1 MRLLANPIVLRMLIS
16 FIVAGFALAVG
27 VILIRKMRSEVSEE
41 TAPEPLRA
49 DDARF
54 PLETYHAV
62 IERLKEQEKQLQELR
77 RAENERARASEN
89 ISAALLANLPS
100 GVLLFNAKGLVQQA
114 NPAARNILGYASMSG
129 LHARD
134 VFRGARLLN
143 RAAGEVESAV
153 PATAVSAVEAALQNG
168 TSSRRLETEYATPTG
183 EDRVLGLTVSPVL
196 ASDGKSL
203 GAACLI
209 SDLTEINRLSRQMRV
224 RENLAS
230 LGEMSAGI
238 AHEFKNSLATISG
251 YAQMLSGEEQL
262 DVVHDFARKIES
274 ETSNLA
280 RVVTDFLAFAR
291 PQALRNEPVPV
302 RAVLENCARDCSVE
316 LHLEQVPAELALMGD
331 PTALRQAFANQLR
344 NSAEAARNGTPVRV
358 TVKAES
364 GEQGARLTI
373 TDNGRGIP
381 QEQMSKIFIPFFTT
395 KAQGTGLGLAL
406 VHRIVTE
413 HGGTIA
419 VTSGDW
425 GTTFTLAFPAPA
437 LVRTAAASA

>member
-1 MRLLANPIVLRMLIS
+1 MLIG
-16 FIVAGFALAVG
+16 VVAAGFALAIG
-27 VILIRKMRSEVSEE
+27 ILLIRKMRSEVSEE
-41 TAPEPLRA
+41 TGDEPLRA

-89 ISAALLANLPS
+89 ISAALLSNLPS
-100 GVLLFNAKGLVQQA
+100 GVLLFNPKGLVQQA
-114 NPAARNILGYASMSG
+114 NPAARDILGYKTMSG

-134 VFRGARLLN
+134 VFRGARLLS
-143 RAAGEVESAV
+143 RGDGEAVAA
-153 PATAVSAVEAALQNG
+153 PATAIGAVEGALRDG
-168 TSSRRLETEYATPTG
+168 TSLRRLETEYVTPGG
-183 EDRVLGLTVSPVL
+183 EERVLGLTVSPVR

-209 SDLTEINRLSRQMRV
+209 SDLTEINRLSRQMRM

-251 YAQMLSGEEQL
+251 YAQMLTSEDHLE
-262 DVVHDFARKIES
+262 VVHDFARKIES
-274 ETSNLA
+274 ETGNLA

-291 PQALRNEPVPV
+291 PQALRNEPVAV

-316 LHLEQVPAELALMGD
+316 LHVEEVPTELALMGD
-331 PTALRQAFANQLR
+331 PTALRQAFSNLLR
-344 NSAEAARNGTPVRV
+344 NSAEAARNGTPVQ
-358 TVKAES
+358 VKVAAEND
-364 GEQGARLTI
+364 EQGVRLTI

-381 QEQMSKIFIPFFTT
+381 QDRMGKIFIPFFTT

-406 VHRIVTE
+406 VHRIVSE

-419 VTSGDW
+419 VSSGDW
-425 GTTFTLAFPAPA
+425 GTTFTLAFPAQA
-437 LVRTAAASA
+437 LARTAAASA

>member
-1 MRLLANPIVLRMLIS
+1 MLMGV
-16 FIVAGFALAVG
+16 VAAAFALAVG
-27 VILIRKMRSEVSEE
+27 IILIRKMRHEIKEE
-41 TAPEPLRA
+41 SGTEALRA

-62 IERLKEQEKQLQELR
+62 IERLKEQEKQLRELR
-77 RAENERARASEN
+77 RAEGERARASEN

-100 GVLLFNAKGLVQQA
+100 GVLLFNPKGLVQQA
-114 NPAARNILGYASMSG
+114 NPAARKILGYASMSG

-134 VFRGARLLN
+134 VFRGAHLLN
-143 RAAGEVESAV
+143 RGGEMVGS
-153 PATAVSAVEAALQNG
+153 PSTAISAVEAALREG
-168 TSSRRLETEYATPTG
+168 TSSRRLETEYATPGG
-183 EDRVLGLTVSPVL
+183 EERVLGLTVSPVR

-209 SDLTEINRLSRQMRV
+209 SDLTEINRLSRQMRM

-251 YAQMLSGEEQL
+251 YAQMLTSEGQIE
-262 DVVHDFARKIES
+262 VVHDFARKIES
-274 ETSNLA
+274 ETGNLA

-291 PQALRNEPVPV
+291 PQALRTEPVPV
-302 RAVLENCARDCSVE
+302 RAVVENCARDCSVD
-316 LHLEQVPAELALMGD
+316 LHAEDVPAELALMGD
-331 PTALRQAFANQLR
+331 PTAMRQAFSNLLR

-358 TVKAES
+358 QVAVES
-364 GEQGARLTI
+364 DEQGARLTI

-381 QEQMSKIFIPFFTT
+381 QDQLGKIFIPFFTT

-419 VTSGDW
+419 VSSGEW
-425 GTTFTLAFPAPA
+425 GTTFTLAFPAHA
-437 LVRTAAASA
+437 LARAAAASA

>member
-1 MRLLANPIVLRMLIS
+1 MRLLANPVFLRMLMGV
-16 FIVAGFALAVG
+16 VAAAFALAVG
-27 VILIRKMRSEVSEE
+27 IILIRKMREE
-41 TAPEPLRA
+41 IKDESDSEPLRA

-62 IERLKEQEKQLQELR
+62 IERLKEQEKQLQEVR
-77 RAENERARASEN
+77 RAEGERARASEN
-89 ISAALLANLPS
+89 ISAALLSNLPS
-100 GVLLFNAKGLVQQA
+100 GVLLFNPKGLVQQA
-114 NPAARNILGYASMSG
+114 NPAARDILGYQSMSG

-134 VFRGARLLN
+134 VFRGARVLN
-143 RAAGEVESAV
+143 RAAGEAD
-153 PATAVSAVEAALQNG
+153 ATATSAVEAALRQG
-168 TSSRRLETEYATPTG
+168 TSSRRLETEYATPGG
-183 EDRVLGLTVSPVL
+183 EERVLGLTVSPVR
-196 ASDGKSL
+196 ASNGKSL

-251 YAQMLSGEEQL
+251 YAQMLTGEEQL
-262 DVVHDFARKIES
+262 EVVHDFARKIES

-291 PQALRNEPVPV
+291 PQALRNEPVPL
-302 RAVLENCARDCSVE
+302 RAVMENCARDCSVD
-316 LHLEQVPAELALMGD
+316 LHVEEVPAELALMGD
-331 PTALRQAFANQLR
+331 PTALRQAFANLLR
-344 NSAEAARNGTPVRV
+344 NSAEAARNGKPVE
-358 TVKAES
+358 VKVAAES

-381 QEQMSKIFIPFFTT
+381 QEQMGKIFIPFFTT

-419 VTSGDW
+419 VSSGDW
-425 GTTFTLAFPAPA
+425 GTTFTLAFPAPVLA
-437 LVRTAAASA
+437 RAAAVGA

>member
-1 MRLLANPIVLRMLIS
+1 MLMGV
-16 FIVAGFALAVG
+16 VAAAFALALG
-27 VILIRKMRSEVSEE
+27 IILIRKMRHEIKEE
-41 TAPEPLRA
+41 SGTEALRA

-62 IERLKEQEKQLQELR
+62 IERLKEQEKQLRELR
-77 RAENERARASEN
+77 RAEGERARASEN

-100 GVLLFNAKGLVQQA
+100 GVLLFNPKGLVQQA
-114 NPAARNILGYASMSG
+114 NPAARKILGYASMSG

-134 VFRGARLLN
+134 VFRGAHLLN
-143 RAAGEVESAV
+143 RGGEMVGS
-153 PATAVSAVEAALQNG
+153 PSTAISAVEAALREG
-168 TSSRRLETEYATPTG
+168 TSSRRLETEYATPGG
-183 EDRVLGLTVSPVL
+183 EERVLGLTVSPVR

-209 SDLTEINRLSRQMRV
+209 SDLTEINRLSRQMRM

-251 YAQMLSGEEQL
+251 YAQMLTSEGQVE
-262 DVVHDFARKIES
+262 VVHDFARKIES
-274 ETSNLA
+274 ETGNLA

-302 RAVLENCARDCSVE
+302 RAVVENCARDCSVD
-316 LHLEQVPAELALMGD
+316 LHAEDVPAELALMGD
-331 PTALRQAFANQLR
+331 PTAMRQAFSNLLR

-358 TVKAES
+358 QVAVES
-364 GEQGARLTI
+364 DEQGARLTI

-381 QEQMSKIFIPFFTT
+381 QDQLGKIFIPFFTT

-406 VHRIVTE
+406 VHRIITE

-419 VTSGDW
+419 VSSGEW
-425 GTTFTLAFPAPA
+425 GTTFTLAFPPQA
-437 LVRTAAASA
+437 LARAAAASA

>member
-1 MRLLANPIVLRMLIS
+1 MRALANPIVLRMLMGV
-16 FIVAGFALAVG
+16 VAAAFALALG
-27 VILIRKMRSEVSEE
+27 IILIRKMRHEIKEE
-41 TAPEPLRA
+41 SGTEALRA

-62 IERLKEQEKQLQELR
+62 IERLKEQEKQLRELR
-77 RAENERARASEN
+77 RAEGERARASEN

-100 GVLLFNAKGLVQQA
+100 GVLLFNPKGLVQQA
-114 NPAARNILGYASMSG
+114 NPAARKILGYASMSG

-134 VFRGARLLN
+134 VFRGAHLLN
-143 RAAGEVESAV
+143 RGGEMVGS
-153 PATAVSAVEAALQNG
+153 PSTAISAVEAALREG
-168 TSSRRLETEYATPTG
+168 TSSRRLETEYATPGG
-183 EDRVLGLTVSPVL
+183 EERVLGLTVSPVR

-209 SDLTEINRLSRQMRV
+209 SDLTEINRLSRQMRM

-251 YAQMLSGEEQL
+251 YAQMLTSEGQVE
-262 DVVHDFARKIES
+262 VVHDFARKIES
-274 ETSNLA
+274 ETGNLA

-302 RAVLENCARDCSVE
+302 RAVVENCARDCSVD
-316 LHLEQVPAELALMGD
+316 LHAEDVPAELALMGD
-331 PTALRQAFANQLR
+331 PTAMRQAFSNLLR

-358 TVKAES
+358 QVAVES
-364 GEQGARLTI
+364 DEQGARLTI

-381 QEQMSKIFIPFFTT
+381 QDQLGKIFIPFFTT

-406 VHRIVTE
+406 VHRIITE

-419 VTSGDW
+419 VSSGEW
-425 GTTFTLAFPAPA
+425 GTTFTLAFPPQA
-437 LVRTAAASA
+437 LARAAAASA

>member
-1 MRLLANPIVLRMLIS
+1 MLIGLMA
-16 FIVAGFALAVG
+16 AGFALAVG
-27 VILIRKMRSEVSEE
+27 ILLIRKLRGEIGAE

-49 DDARF
+49 SNPLF

-77 RAENERARASEN
+77 RAESERARASEN
-89 ISAALLANLPS
+89 ISAALLSNLPS
-100 GVLLFNAKGLVQQA
+100 GVLLFNPNGLVQQA
-114 NPAARNILGYASMSG
+114 NPAARNILGFASISG
-129 LHARD
+129 LHVRD

-143 RAAGEVESAV
+143 RGEAETA
-153 PATAVSAVEAALQNG
+153 PATAISAVQVALREG
-168 TSSRRLETEYATPTG
+168 TSSRRLETEYVTPAG
-183 EDRVLGLTVSPVL
+183 EERVLGLTVSPVL
-196 ASDGKSL
+196 SSGGKSL

-209 SDLTEINRLSRQMRV
+209 SDLTEINRLSRQVRM

-251 YAQMLSGEEQL
+251 YAQMLTGEEQL

-274 ETSNLA
+274 ETGNLA

-291 PQALRNEPVPV
+291 PQALRHEPVV
-302 RAVLENCARDCSVE
+302 LRAVLENCARDCSLE
-316 LHLEQVPAELALMGD
+316 LHLEEVPAGLALEGD
-331 PTALRQAFANQLR
+331 PTALRQAFSNLLR
-344 NSAEAARNGTPVRV
+344 NSAEAARNGAPVQ
-358 TVKAES
+358 VKVVAATDEC
-364 GEQGARLTI
+364 GTRLTI
-373 TDNGRGIP
+373 TDNGQGIP
-381 QEQMSKIFIPFFTT
+381 QDRLGKIFIPFFTT

-419 VTSGDW
+419 VSSGDW
-425 GTTFTLAFPAPA
+425 GTTFTLAFPAPTLA
-437 LVRTAAASA
+437 RAASAAG

>member
-1 MRLLANPIVLRMLIS
+1 MLMGV
-16 FIVAGFALAVG
+16 VAAAFALAVG
-27 VILIRKMRSEVSEE
+27 IILIRKMRHEIKEE
-41 TAPEPLRA
+41 SGTEALRA

-62 IERLKEQEKQLQELR
+62 IERLKEQEKQLRELR
-77 RAENERARASEN
+77 RAEGERARASEN

-100 GVLLFNAKGLVQQA
+100 GVLLFNPKGLVQQA
-114 NPAARNILGYASMSG
+114 NPAARKILGYASMSG

-134 VFRGARLLN
+134 VFRGAHLLN
-143 RAAGEVESAV
+143 RGGEMVGS
-153 PATAVSAVEAALQNG
+153 PSTAISAVEAALREG
-168 TSSRRLETEYATPTG
+168 TSSRRLETEYATPGG
-183 EDRVLGLTVSPVL
+183 EERVLGLTVSPVR

-209 SDLTEINRLSRQMRV
+209 SDLTEINRLSRQMRM

-251 YAQMLSGEEQL
+251 YAQMLTSEGQIE
-262 DVVHDFARKIES
+262 VVHDFARKIES
-274 ETSNLA
+274 ETGNLA

-291 PQALRNEPVPV
+291 PQALRTEPVPV
-302 RAVLENCARDCSVE
+302 RAVVENCARDCSVD
-316 LHLEQVPAELALMGD
+316 LHAEDVPAELALMGD
-331 PTALRQAFANQLR
+331 PTAMRQAFSNLLR

-358 TVKAES
+358 QVAVES
-364 GEQGARLTI
+364 DEQGARLTI

-381 QEQMSKIFIPFFTT
+381 QDQLGKIFIPFFTT

-406 VHRIVTE
+406 VHRILTE

-419 VTSGDW
+419 VSSGEW
-425 GTTFTLAFPAPA
+425 GTTFTLAFPAHA
-437 LVRTAAASA
+437 LARAAAASA

>member
-1 MRLLANPIVLRMLIS
+1 MRLLANPIVLRMLIGL
-16 FIVAGFALAVG
+16 VAAGFALVIG
-27 VILIRKMRSEVSEE
+27 VVLIRKMRAEVREE
-41 TAPEPLRA
+41 VADEPLRA
-49 DDARF
+49 SDARF

-77 RAENERARASEN
+77 RAESERARASEN
-89 ISAALLANLPS
+89 ISAALLTNLPS

-114 NPAARNILGYASMSG
+114 NPAARNILGYASISG

-143 RAAGEVESAV
+143 RSDHGAENA
-153 PATAVSAVEAALQNG
+153 PATPLDAVETALRDG
-168 TSSRRLETEYATPTG
+168 ASARRLETEYVTPAG
-183 EDRVLGLTVSPVL
+183 EERVLGLTVSPVL
-196 ASDGKSL
+196 ASDGKRL

-209 SDLTEINRLSRQMRV
+209 SDLTEINRLSRQMRL

-251 YAQMLSGEEQL
+251 YAQMLAAEEQL
-262 DVVHDFARKIES
+262 EVVHDFARKIEN
-274 ETSNLA
+274 ETGNLA

-291 PQALRNEPVPV
+291 PQALRNESVAV
-302 RAVLENCARDCSVE
+302 RAVLENCARDCNVE
-316 LHLEQVPAELALMGD
+316 LHLEQVPPDLVLTGD
-331 PTALRQAFANQLR
+331 PTALRQAFSNLLR
-344 NSAEAARNGTPVRV
+344 NSAEAARNGAPVE
-358 TVKAES
+358 VKVSAER
-364 GEQGARLTI
+364 GEHGIRLTI
-373 TDNGRGIP
+373 SDNGHGIP
-381 QEQMSKIFIPFFTT
+381 EDRLGKIFIPFFTT

-419 VTSGDW
+419 VSSGAW
-425 GTTFTLAFPAPA
+425 GTSFTLTFPPP
-437 LVRTAAASA
+437 VVAAAALAAG

>member
-1 MRLLANPIVLRMLIS
+1 MRALANPIVIRMLIGMMAAA
-16 FIVAGFALAVG
+16 FGLAVG
-27 VILIRKMRSEVSEE
+27 IILIRKLRGEIREE

-49 DDARF
+49 SNPLF

-77 RAENERARASEN
+77 RAESERARASEN
-89 ISAALLANLPS
+89 ISAALLSNLPS
-100 GVLLFNAKGLVQQA
+100 GVLLFNPNGLVQQA
-114 NPAARNILGYASMSG
+114 NPAARNILGFASISG

-143 RAAGEVESAV
+143 RGAGDSEAA
-153 PATAVSAVEAALQNG
+153 PATAINAVQAALREG
-168 TSSRRLETEYATPTG
+168 TSSRRLETEYATPAG
-183 EDRVLGLTVSPVL
+183 EERVLGLTVSPVL
-196 ASDGKSL
+196 SSGGKSL

-209 SDLTEINRLSRQMRV
+209 SDLTEINRLSRQVRMR
-224 RENLAS
+224 EDLAS

-251 YAQMLSGEEQL
+251 YAQMLTAEEQL
-262 DVVHDFARKIES
+262 EVVHDFARKIES
-274 ETSNLA
+274 ETGNLA

-291 PQALRNEPVPV
+291 PQALRNEPVPL
-302 RAVLENCARDCSVE
+302 RAVLENCARDCSLE
-316 LHLEQVPAELALMGD
+316 LHLEDVPAELALEGD
-331 PTALRQAFANQLR
+331 PTALRQAFSNLLR
-344 NSAEAARNGTPVRV
+344 NSAEAARKGTPVQ
-358 TVKAES
+358 VKVAAATDEH
-364 GEQGARLTI
+364 GTRLAI
-373 TDNGRGIP
+373 TDNGQGIP
-381 QEQMSKIFIPFFTT
+381 QDRLGKIFIPFFTT

-419 VTSGDW
+419 VSSGDW

-437 LVRTAAASA
+437 LARAASAAG

>member
-1 MRLLANPIVLRMLIS
+1 LRLLANPIVIRMLMGV
-16 FIVAGFALAVG
+16 VAAAFVLAIG
-27 VILIRKMRSEVSEE
+27 VILIRKMRQDVKDESDSQ
-41 TAPEPLRA
+41 PLRA

-62 IERLKEQEKQLQELR
+62 IERLKEQEKQLQQLR
-77 RAENERARASEN
+77 RAEGERARASEN

-100 GVLLFNAKGLVQQA
+100 GVLLFNPKGLVQQA
-114 NPAARNILGYASMSG
+114 NPAARDILGYQSISG

-134 VFRGARLLN
+134 VFRGARVLN
-143 RAAGEVESAV
+143 RAVGDAD
-153 PATAVSAVEAALQNG
+153 ATATSAVEAALRQG
-168 TSSRRLETEYATPTG
+168 TSWRRLETEYTTPRG
-183 EDRVLGLTVSPVL
+183 EERVLGLTVSPVR
-196 ASDGKSL
+196 AGDGKSL

-209 SDLTEINRLSRQMRV
+209 SDLTEINRLARQMRL

-251 YAQMLSGEEQL
+251 YAQMLSSEEQL
-262 DVVHDFARKIES
+262 DVVHDFARKIEN

-302 RAVLENCARDCSVE
+302 LAVLENCARDCNVE
-316 LHLEQVPAELALMGD
+316 LHLEDVPSDLALIGD
-331 PTALRQAFANQLR
+331 PTALRQAFSNLLR
-344 NSAEAARNGTPVRV
+344 NSAEAARNGAPVL
-358 TVKAES
+358 VKVAAES
-364 GEQGARLTI
+364 SDQGARLII

-413 HGGTIA
+413 HGGTIS
-419 VTSGDW
+419 VCSGDW

-437 LVRTAAASA
+437 LARAVAASA

>member
-1 MRLLANPIVLRMLIS
+1 VRALANPIVLRMLMGV
-16 FIVAGFALAVG
+16 VAAAFALALG
-27 VILIRKMRSEVSEE
+27 IILIRKMRHEIKEE
-41 TAPEPLRA
+41 SGTEALRA

-62 IERLKEQEKQLQELR
+62 IERLKEQEKQLRELR
-77 RAENERARASEN
+77 RAEGERARASEN

-100 GVLLFNAKGLVQQA
+100 GVLLFNPKGLVQQA
-114 NPAARNILGYASMSG
+114 NPAARKILGYASMSG

-134 VFRGARLLN
+134 VFRGAHLLN
-143 RAAGEVESAV
+143 RGGEMVGS
-153 PATAVSAVEAALQNG
+153 PSTAISAVEAALREG
-168 TSSRRLETEYATPTG
+168 TSSRRLETEYATPGG
-183 EDRVLGLTVSPVL
+183 EERVLGLTVSPVR

-209 SDLTEINRLSRQMRV
+209 SDLTEINRLSRQMRM

-251 YAQMLSGEEQL
+251 YAQMLTSEGQVE
-262 DVVHDFARKIES
+262 VVHDFARKIES
-274 ETSNLA
+274 ETGNLA

-302 RAVLENCARDCSVE
+302 RAVVENCARDCSVD
-316 LHLEQVPAELALMGD
+316 LHAEDVPAELALMGD
-331 PTALRQAFANQLR
+331 PTAMRQAFSNLLR

-358 TVKAES
+358 QVAVES
-364 GEQGARLTI
+364 DEQGARLTI

-381 QEQMSKIFIPFFTT
+381 QDQLGKIFIPFFTT

-406 VHRIVTE
+406 VHRIITE

-419 VTSGDW
+419 VSSGEW
-425 GTTFTLAFPAPA
+425 GTTFTLAFPPQA
-437 LVRTAAASA
+437 LARAAAASA

>member
-1 MRLLANPIVLRMLIS
+1 MLIGLMA
-16 FIVAGFALAVG
+16 AGFALAVG
-27 VILIRKMRSEVSEE
+27 VVLIRKLRGEISEE

-49 DDARF
+49 SNPLF

-77 RAENERARASEN
+77 RAESERARASEN
-89 ISAALLANLPS
+89 ISASLLSNLPS
-100 GVLLFNAKGLVQQA
+100 GVLLFNPNGLVQQA
-114 NPAARNILGYASMSG
+114 NPAARNILGFASISG

-134 VFRGARLLN
+134 VFRGARLVN
-143 RAAGEVESAV
+143 RGEADPA
-153 PATAVSAVEAALQNG
+153 PATAISAVQAALREG
-168 TSSRRLETEYATPTG
+168 TSSRRLETEYVTPAG
-183 EDRVLGLTVSPVL
+183 EERVLGLTVSPVL
-196 ASDGKSL
+196 SGAGKSL

-209 SDLTEINRLSRQMRV
+209 SDLTEINRLSRQVRM

-251 YAQMLSGEEQL
+251 YAQMLTGEEQL

-274 ETSNLA
+274 ETGNLA

-291 PQALRNEPVPV
+291 PQALRNEPVV
-302 RAVLENCARDCSVE
+302 LRAVLENCARDCSLE
-316 LHLEQVPAELALMGD
+316 LHLEDVPAGLALEGD
-331 PTALRQAFANQLR
+331 PTALRQAFSNLLR
-344 NSAEAARNGTPVRV
+344 NSAEAARNGTPVQ
-358 TVKAES
+358 VKVMAATDEH
-364 GEQGARLTI
+364 GTRLTI
-373 TDNGRGIP
+373 TDNGQGIP
-381 QEQMSKIFIPFFTT
+381 QDRLGKIFIPFFTT

-406 VHRIVTE
+406 VHRIISE

-419 VTSGDW
+419 VSSGDW

-437 LVRTAAASA
+437 LARAAPAAG

>member
-1 MRLLANPIVLRMLIS
+1 MRALANPIVLRMLMGV
-16 FIVAGFALAVG
+16 VAAAFALALG
-27 VILIRKMRSEVSEE
+27 IILIRKMRHEIKEE
-41 TAPEPLRA
+41 SGTEALRA

-62 IERLKEQEKQLQELR
+62 IERLKEQEKQLRELR
-77 RAENERARASEN
+77 RAEGERARASEN

-100 GVLLFNAKGLVQQA
+100 GVLLFNPKGLVQQA
-114 NPAARNILGYASMSG
+114 NPAARKILGYASMSG

-134 VFRGARLLN
+134 VFRGAHLLN
-143 RAAGEVESAV
+143 RGGEMVGS
-153 PATAVSAVEAALQNG
+153 PSTAISAVEAALREG
-168 TSSRRLETEYATPTG
+168 TSSRRLETEYATPGG
-183 EDRVLGLTVSPVL
+183 EERVLGLTVSPVR

-209 SDLTEINRLSRQMRV
+209 SDLTEINRLSRQMRM

-251 YAQMLSGEEQL
+251 YAQMLTSEGQVE
-262 DVVHDFARKIES
+262 VVHDFARKIES
-274 ETSNLA
+274 ETGNLA

-302 RAVLENCARDCSVE
+302 RAVVENCARDCSVD
-316 LHLEQVPAELALMGD
+316 LHAEDVPVELALMGD
-331 PTALRQAFANQLR
+331 PTAMRQAFSNLLR

-358 TVKAES
+358 QVAVES
-364 GEQGARLTI
+364 DEQGARLTI

-381 QEQMSKIFIPFFTT
+381 QDQLGKIFIPFFTT

-406 VHRIVTE
+406 VHRIITE

-419 VTSGDW
+419 VSSGEW
-425 GTTFTLAFPAPA
+425 GTTFTLAFPPQA
-437 LVRTAAASA
+437 LARAAAASA

>member
-1 MRLLANPIVLRMLIS
+1 MRALANPIVLRMLMGV
-16 FIVAGFALAVG
+16 VAAAFALALG
-27 VILIRKMRSEVSEE
+27 IILIRKMRHEIKDESGTE
-41 TAPEPLRA
+41 ALRA

-62 IERLKEQEKQLQELR
+62 IERLKEQEKQLRELR
-77 RAENERARASEN
+77 RAEGERARASEN

-100 GVLLFNAKGLVQQA
+100 GVLLFNPKGLVQQA
-114 NPAARNILGYASMSG
+114 NPAARKILGYGSMSG

-134 VFRGARLLN
+134 VFRGAHLLN
-143 RAAGEVESAV
+143 RGAEGASSS
-153 PATAVSAVEAALQNG
+153 TAISAVEAALREG
-168 TSSRRLETEYATPTG
+168 TSSRRLETEYATPAG
-183 EDRVLGLTVSPVL
+183 EERVLGLTVSPVR

-209 SDLTEINRLSRQMRV
+209 SDLTEINRLSRQMRM

-251 YAQMLSGEEQL
+251 YAQMLTSEDQVE
-262 DVVHDFARKIES
+262 VVHDFARKIES
-274 ETSNLA
+274 ETGNLA

-302 RAVLENCARDCSVE
+302 RAVVENCARDCSVD
-316 LHLEQVPAELALMGD
+316 LHAEDVPAELALMGD
-331 PTALRQAFANQLR
+331 PTAMRQAFSNLLR

-358 TVKAES
+358 QVAAES
-364 GEQGARLTI
+364 DEQGARLTI

-381 QEQMSKIFIPFFTT
+381 QDQLGKIFIPFFTT

-406 VHRIVTE
+406 VHRIITE

-419 VTSGDW
+419 VSSGDW
-425 GTTFTLAFPAPA
+425 GTTFTLAFPAQA
-437 LVRTAAASA
+437 LARAATASA

>member
-1 MRLLANPIVLRMLIS
+1 MRALANPIVLRMLMGV
-16 FIVAGFALAVG
+16 VAAVFALALG
-27 VILIRKMRSEVSEE
+27 IILIRKMRHEIKDESGTE
-41 TAPEPLRA
+41 ALRA

-62 IERLKEQEKQLQELR
+62 IERLKEQEKQLRELR
-77 RAENERARASEN
+77 RAEGERARASEN

-100 GVLLFNAKGLVQQA
+100 GVLLFNPKGLVQQA
-114 NPAARNILGYASMSG
+114 NPAARKILGYGSMSG

-134 VFRGARLLN
+134 VFRGACLLN
-143 RAAGEVESAV
+143 RGGEGASSS
-153 PATAVSAVEAALQNG
+153 TAISAVEAALREG
-168 TSSRRLETEYATPTG
+168 TSSRRLETEYATPAG
-183 EDRVLGLTVSPVL
+183 EERVLGLTVSPVR

-209 SDLTEINRLSRQMRV
+209 SDLTEINRLSRQMRM

-251 YAQMLSGEEQL
+251 YAQMLTSEDQVE
-262 DVVHDFARKIES
+262 VVHDFARKIES
-274 ETSNLA
+274 ETGNLA

-302 RAVLENCARDCSVE
+302 RAVVENCARDCSVD
-316 LHLEQVPAELALMGD
+316 LHAEDVPAELALMGD
-331 PTALRQAFANQLR
+331 PTAMRQAFSNLLR

-358 TVKAES
+358 QVAAES
-364 GEQGARLTI
+364 DEQGARLTI

-381 QEQMSKIFIPFFTT
+381 QDQLGKIFIPFFTT

-406 VHRIVTE
+406 VHRIITE

-419 VTSGDW
+419 VSSGGW

-437 LVRTAAASA
+437 MARAAPAAG